1 MQKNKQHIEK
11 EEFLSEEMLLKY
23 RQGELLPSEMRRVEA
38 LLEKYS
44 LYADALEG
52 YELLDAEKIRTNTA
66 FLKASIRAQVPAKT
80 IYLRQSRLMRVAA
93 AIVFLLVCSFG
104 IYFFANQS
112 SSLQNEMAQ
121 ATSVADEENKLA
133 TAPQTEEKAIEF
145 PQKEVADEQPKITER
160 KEIANNHT
168 IKLKDEIEKITDR
181 EISKP
186 ENNASLSQAKISKDT
201 IATPLALAEKEK
213 PSQLDD
219 KIVGEAEGV
228 IPAKPQI
235 ISDITVAKSSPAA
248 ENRKMESEL
257 AEETASKK
265 DKKREKKMT
274 EKKTAQTSLPAREEL
289 INLLK
294 KEILLFAKEKNE
306 TLKGKL
312 LLTFST
318 SKEGVAENIVI
329 KESPCLSCNE
339 LIIRLIKE
347 FKNTSATSNKNEPN
361 QTIEITF

>member
-38 LLEKYS
+38 LLEKYP

-52 YELLDAEKIRTNTA
+52 YELLDAEKIRANTA
-66 FLKASIRAQVPAKT
+66 FLKASIQAQVPTKT
-80 IYLRQSRLMRVAA
+80 IYLRQSSLMRVAA
-93 AIVFLLVCSFG
+93 AITFLLVCSFG
-104 IYFFANQS
+104 IYFFANQHS
-112 SSLQNEMAQ
+112 SVQNEMAQ
-121 ATSVADEENKLA
+121 ATSVADEGNNLA
-133 TAPQTEEKAIEF
+133 TAPQAEEKAIEF
-145 PQKEVADEQPKITER
+145 LQKEVANEQPTITQR
-160 KEIANNHT
+160 KEIANNQAIT
-168 IKLKDEIEKITDR
+168 LKDEIEKITDS
-181 EISKP
+181 EVSKS
-186 ENNASLSQAKISKDT
+186 ENKASLSQAKISKDT
-201 IATPLALAEKEK
+201 IAPPLALAEKEK

-219 KIVGEAEGV
+219 KIVGEAEAV
-228 IPAKPQI
+228 VPAKPQV
-235 ISDITVAKSSPAA
+235 ISEITVTKSSSTAD
-248 ENRKMESEL
+248 NRKMESEL
-257 AEETASKK
+257 AEEITSKK
-265 DKKREKKMT
+265 DKKREKKIT

-306 TLKGKL
+306 PLKGKL

-318 SKEGVAENIVI
+318 SKAGVAENIVI

-339 LIIRLIKE
+339 LIIRLIQE
-347 FKNTSATSNKNEPN
+347 FKNMPTDSNKNESN